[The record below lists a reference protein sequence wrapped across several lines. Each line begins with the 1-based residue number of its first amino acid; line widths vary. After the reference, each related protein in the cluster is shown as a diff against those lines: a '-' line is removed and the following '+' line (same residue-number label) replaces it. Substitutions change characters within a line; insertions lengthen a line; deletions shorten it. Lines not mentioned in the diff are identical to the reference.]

1 MAPNLRLSDKDFV
14 WILGSLCQIH
24 RMPFDPALL
33 LQQFPPPY
41 DRTAVLNAV
50 KALDLKAGERTTG
63 ARELMAL
70 PLPCLAFL
78 RPSCGA
84 GDSEL
89 QAGTGSAPG
98 QPEEAPAPKPALIV
112 KASDKGFLYFESG
125 SNTPHQLPLE
135 QFESDFEPE
144 VMLVAKAMPEVADE
158 DLPLAKQAFGF
169 KWFVPE
175 LLKHKRIWR
184 DVLLASLAIQLV
196 ALATPL
202 FTQVVIDKVVVHQT
216 QNTLWVVGVALIMF
230 MLFSTVMTWMRQY
243 LVLHTGN
250 RVDAVLGQTVFRHL
264 LRLPMP
270 YFEHRQT
277 GVLVARLHGVEQI
290 REFVAG
296 AAVTLLLDCPF
307 LVIFLAVMFWYSWQ
321 LTLIVL
327 AILFLIVGIS
337 LAVTPIFRAKL
348 NKQFLVG
355 AKNTAFVTEYV
366 SGMATVKSLQ
376 MEPVL
381 EGRYGDLLAHYLAAG
396 FETKQ
401 LGNTYNTVATALEQ
415 IMTLTILVVGALV
428 VIDSASNAASG
439 AATFT
444 IGMLVAFQ
452 MFASR
457 VSQPM
462 LRLVGLWQQF
472 QQADVAVKRLGD
484 IMDMPAEPYT
494 LVPQR
499 AATGQA
505 GRIEFQ
511 SVSFRYSEKHPW
523 LYRNLNFAIKPGQ
536 LTVLVGPSG
545 CGKSTLAKLLLG
557 FYPPSDG
564 RILIDG
570 QDARYLSA
578 NELRANFGVVPQET
592 TLFSG
597 TVYDNIQM
605 ASPQA
610 DFAQIAEACRMAEIH
625 EVIEQLP
632 QGYQTPLGE
641 HGVGLSGGQRQRI
654 AIARA
659 LLKRPKVLIF
669 DEATSNL
676 DQQTAES
683 FARTINQL
691 RGKVTLLFIA
701 HNLPRGL
708 QVDEVMQF
716 GAPPAAKGGQQ
727 GAADPQQPKQMT
739 VIEEEKVKP

>member
-1 MAPNLRLSDKDFV
+1 MSREHFE
-14 WILGSLCQIH
+14 WILGSLCQLH
-24 RMPFDPALL
+24 RVPFDPALL
-33 LQQFPPPY
+33 AQQFPPPY
-41 DRTAVLNAV
+41 DRAALLGAA
-50 KALDLKAGERTTG
+50 KALDFRVGERTVG
-63 ARELMAL
+63 AKALVAL
-70 PLPCLAFL
+70 PLPCVAFL
-78 RPSCGA
+78 KRS
-84 GDSEL
+84 
-89 QAGTGSAPG
+89 
-98 QPEEAPAPKPALIV
+98 EEAPLQADPESASAQKEEGPASKPALIV
-112 KASDKGFLYFESG
+112 KAGDKGILYFEAG

-135 QFESDFEPE
+135 QFEACFEPSVVLAARE
-144 VMLVAKAMPEVADE
+144 APQASDP
-158 DLPLAKQAFGF
+158 DLPLSKPAFGF

-184 DVLLASLAIQLV
+184 DVLAASLAIQLV
-196 ALATPL
+196 ALAMPL
-202 FTQVVIDKVVVHQT
+202 FTQVVIDKVVVHHT
-216 QNTLWVVGVALIMF
+216 QSTLWVIGIALVMF
-230 MLFSTVMTWMRQY
+230 MLFSTAMTWMRQY

-250 RVDAVLGQTVFRHL
+250 RVDAVLGQTVLRHL

-307 LVIFLAVMFWYSWQ
+307 LFIFLAVMFWYSWQ

-327 AILFLIVGIS
+327 AILVLIIGLS
-337 LAVTPIFRAKL
+337 LGVTPIFRAKL
-348 NKQFLVG
+348 NRQFLVG
-355 AKNTAFVTEYV
+355 ARNTAFVTEYV

-381 EGRYGDLLAHYLAAG
+381 EGRYGELLAQYLAAS

-401 LGNTYNTVATALEQ
+401 LANTYNTVANALEQ
-415 IMTLTILVVGALV
+415 TMTLTILVVGALV
-428 VIDSASNAASG
+428 VIDSAANAASG

-472 QQADVAVKRLGD
+472 QQADVSVKRLGD

-494 LVPQR
+494 LTPQR
-499 AATGQA
+499 AGTGQA

-523 LYRNLNFAIKPGQ
+523 LYRNLNLAIKPGQ
-536 LTVLVGPSG
+536 LTVLVGPNG

-570 QDARYLSA
+570 QDTRYLSA
-578 NELRANFGVVPQET
+578 NELRAGFGVVPQET

-597 TVYDNIQM
+597 TVHDNLQM
-605 ASPQA
+605 ASPHA
-610 DFAQIAEACRMAEIH
+610 DFNQIVEACRMAEVH

-676 DQQTAES
+676 DQPTAEAFS
-683 FARTINQL
+683 RTINQL
-691 RGKVTLLFIA
+691 KGKVTMLFIA

-716 GAPPAAKGGQQ
+716 GAAKP
-727 GAADPQQPKQMT
+727 GAQAGADPQPLKQMT
-739 VIEEEKVKP
+739 VIEEEKAKP

>member
-14 WILGSLCQIH
+14 WILGSLCQMH
-24 RMPFDPALL
+24 RLPFDPDLL

-41 DRTAVLNAV
+41 DRTAVLNAI
-50 KALDLKAGERTTG
+50 KALDLKAGDRKIRAG
-63 ARELMAL
+63 ELTVL
-70 PLPCLAFL
+70 PLPCVAFL
-78 RPSCGA
+78 RPRKGVE
-84 GDSEL
+84 DPEL
-89 QAGTGSAPG
+89 QTGAATAPG
-98 QPEEAPAPKPALIV
+98 QTERIPAPKPALIV

-125 SNTPHQLPLE
+125 SNTPHQLSLE
-135 QFESDFEPE
+135 KFESDFEPE
-144 VMLVAKAMPEVADE
+144 VMLIAKAAAEVADK

-184 DVLLASLAIQLV
+184 DVLVASLAIQLV

-216 QNTLWVVGVALIMF
+216 QNTLWVVGIALIMF
-230 MLFSTVMTWMRQY
+230 MLFSAVMSWMRQY

-337 LAVTPIFRAKL
+337 LGVTPIFRAKL

-355 AKNTAFVTEYV
+355 ARNTAFVTEYV

-381 EGRYGDLLAHYLAAG
+381 EGRYGELLAQYLAAS

-401 LGNTYNTVATALEQ
+401 IGNTYNTVANALEQ
-415 IMTLTILVVGALV
+415 VMTLTILVVGALV

-499 AATGQA
+499 AGSGQA

-511 SVSFRYSEKHPW
+511 SVSFRYSENHPW

-570 QDARYLSA
+570 QDARYSSA

-597 TVYDNIQM
+597 SVYDNIQM

-610 DFAQIAEACRMAEIH
+610 DFAQIAQACRMAEIH

-676 DQQTAES
+676 DQPTAES
-683 FARTINQL
+683 FAHTINQL
-691 RGKVTLLFIA
+691 RGKVTMLFIA

-727 GAADPQQPKQMT
+727 GPADPQPPKQMT
-739 VIEEEKVKP
+739 VIEEEKTRS

>member
-1 MAPNLRLSDKDFV
+1 
-14 WILGSLCQIH
+14 
-24 RMPFDPALL
+24 
-33 LQQFPPPY
+33 
-41 DRTAVLNAV
+41 
-50 KALDLKAGERTTG
+50 
-63 ARELMAL
+63 
-70 PLPCLAFL
+70 
-78 RPSCGA
+78 
-84 GDSEL
+84 
-89 QAGTGSAPG
+89 
-98 QPEEAPAPKPALIV
+98 
-112 KASDKGFLYFESG
+112 
-125 SNTPHQLPLE
+125 
-135 QFESDFEPE
+135 
-144 VMLVAKAMPEVADE
+144 
-158 DLPLAKQAFGF
+158 
-169 KWFVPE
+169 
-175 LLKHKRIWR
+175 
-184 DVLLASLAIQLV
+184 V

-216 QNTLWVVGVALIMF
+216 QSTLWVVGTALIMF

-307 LVIFLAVMFWYSWQ
+307 LFIFLAVMFWYSWQ

-327 AILFLIVGIS
+327 GILVLIIALS

-348 NKQFLVG
+348 NRQFLVG
-355 AKNTAFVTEYV
+355 ARNTAFVTEYV

-381 EGRYGDLLAHYLAAG
+381 EGRYGDLLAQYLAAG

-401 LGNTYNTVATALEQ
+401 LANAYNTVANALEQ
-415 IMTLTILVVGALV
+415 TMTLTILVVGALV

-472 QQADVAVKRLGD
+472 QQADVSVKRLGD
-484 IMDMPAEPYT
+484 IMDMPAEPYALT
-494 LVPQR
+494 PQR
-499 AATGQA
+499 AGTGQA

-511 SVSFRYSEKHPW
+511 GVSFRYSEKHPW
-523 LYRNLNFAIKPGQ
+523 LYRNLNLAIKPGQ

-564 RILIDG
+564 RIAIDG
-570 QDARYLSA
+570 QDTRYMSA
-578 NELRANFGVVPQET
+578 NELRAHFGVVPQET

-597 TVYDNIQM
+597 SVYENVQM

-676 DQQTAES
+676 DQNTAES
-683 FARTINQL
+683 FAQTINQL
-691 RGKVTLLFIA
+691 KGKVTLLFIA

-716 GAPPAAKGGQQ
+716 GARPAAKAGQQ
-727 GAADPQQPKQMT
+727 GAPDPQPPKQMS
-739 VIEEEKVKP
+739 VVEEDKAKP